1 MRTELR
7 IIAGDLK
14 GRKLSANVHP
24 ELRPTPQMVREA
36 LFSILGNAIPDR
48 PFIDV
53 FAGTGILGVEALSR
67 GASAA
72 TFVERDLKLT
82 QEIDGSLRKFQLTR
96 KARMYRTDAYHWV
109 AAWRAPAGPVNVFIS
124 PPFADLSSRGDDL
137 LQALQ
142 TLQEKVADESVIV
155 LQSERGSPMDDA
167 PALASWER
175 RHYGRN
181 VLLLWQKGDETKA
194 EDRGS
199 EAGE

>member
-1 MRTELR
+1 M
-7 IIAGDLK
+7 
-14 GRKLSANVHP
+14 
-24 ELRPTPQMVREA
+24 
-36 LFSILGNAIPDR
+36 
-48 PFIDV
+48 
-53 FAGTGILGVEALSR
+53 
-67 GASAA
+67 
-72 TFVERDLKLT
+72 
-82 QEIDGSLRKFQLTR
+82 
-96 KARMYRTDAYHWV
+96 
-109 AAWRAPAGPVNVFIS
+109 FIS

-137 LQALQ
+137 LRALQ

-181 VLLLWQKGDETKA
+181 VLLLWQKGDETEA